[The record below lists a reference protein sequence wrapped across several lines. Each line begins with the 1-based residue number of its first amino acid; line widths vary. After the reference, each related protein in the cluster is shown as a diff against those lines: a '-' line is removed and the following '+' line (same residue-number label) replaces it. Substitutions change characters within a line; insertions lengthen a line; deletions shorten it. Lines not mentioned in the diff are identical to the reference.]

1 MTAQQIMDCM
11 FQYGSDGDYSNTCD
25 TLKAGNPHRE
35 IHKVAVTMTATVDIL
50 RQALAWGA
58 EMMIVHEPTY
68 FNHWDTHSSEPV
80 ETEKRKLIEQS
91 GLVIYRYHD
100 HPHIACPDMIASGML
115 EQMEL
120 DGLVTFPEPYNLV
133 RAVLHQP
140 MTAVSF
146 AAMLEQK
153 LDIRHLRI
161 CGARNL
167 PCTNIS
173 AKFGAPGGVLEELQR
188 PDTQIM
194 LTGETTEWSIAEY
207 ARDAASLGHNKTLI
221 IMGHVG
227 SERYG
232 MRYVANRLQ
241 EKLPM
246 LEVQYFHT
254 AEVYT
259 YTDS

>member
-1 MTAQQIMDCM
+1 
-11 FQYGSDGDYSNTCD
+11 
-25 TLKAGNPHRE
+25 
-35 IHKVAVTMTATVDIL
+35 MTATVDVL
-50 RQALAWGA
+50 RQALTWGA

-68 FNHWDTHSSEPV
+68 FNHWDEHSDDPV
-80 ETEKRKLIEQS
+80 EKEKRNLIEQS

-100 HPHIACPDMIASGML
+100 HPHYACPDMIASGML

-120 DGLVTFPEPYNLV
+120 TGTVTFPEPYNLI
-133 RAVLHQP
+133 RAELHRP
-140 MTAVSF
+140 ITAVAF

-153 LDIRHLRI
+153 LQIKHLRI
-161 CGARNL
+161 CGAREL

-173 AKFGAPGGVLEELQR
+173 AKFGAPGGVLQELQR
-188 PDTQIM
+188 PETQIM

-207 ARDAASLGHNKTLI
+207 ARDAAALGFNKTLI

-232 MRYVANRLQ
+232 MRYVANCLQ

-246 LEVQYFHT
+246 LEVQYFQT
-254 AEVYT
+254 PEVYT